1 GGRGNHM
8 ARLRIALI
16 GAGRRG
22 RGAHLPVIA
31 RMTDRFELVAVG
43 DVDAS
48 AAAVA
53 AEYGA
58 RAYTSLREL
67 GTRERPDAAVVT
79 VPADAHHA
87 VVWFLAEQGVPALVE
102 TPIAPTR
109 ALADQM
115 IAAAARNRI
124 ALEVAE
130 NYYRAP
136 VERLKSAVIASGA
149 IGAVSRLH
157 RIF

>member
-1 GGRGNHM
+1 RRRGVLEAGR
-8 ARLRIALI
+8 
-16 GAGRRG
+16 GRRG
-22 RGAHLPVIA
+22 VRPRGTGQ
-31 RMTDRFELVAVG
+31 MTVRFRLVAVG
-43 DVDAS
+43 DVEPDAPHL
-48 AAAVA
+48 
-53 AEYGA
+53 AEEHGA

-67 GTRERPDAAVVT
+67 VARERPDAAVVT

-87 VVWFLAEQGVPALVE
+87 VVWFLAEHGVPALVE

-115 IAAAARNRI
+115 TAAAARNRV

-136 VERLKSAVIASGA
+136 V
-149 IGAVSRLH
+149 
-157 RIF
+157 